1 MMTAS
6 ALVANRKM
14 ASKRA
19 TINYIN
25 NKDKTDDRAYDEH
38 EKERRR
44 KYRAENREY
53 CNKRMMFYYEN
64 HREQHNERARKYRKE
79 HPDMDKENH
88 RARSKKSY
96 QIHREEKIA
105 KQLEQYRAKKEAGYR
120 YRRDPVTKKYRWVF
134 VGN

>member
-1 MMTAS
+1 MITAS

-19 TINYIN
+19 TISYLN
-25 NKDKTDDRAYDEH
+25 NKDKTDDRTYDEH

-44 KYRAENREY
+44 KYHDENREY
-53 CNKRMMFYYEN
+53 RKKRMMLYYET

-96 QIHREEKIA
+96 QLR
-105 KQLEQYRAKKEAGYR
+105 REAGYKLCL
-120 YRRDPVTKKYRWVF
+120 DPVTKKRRWVF